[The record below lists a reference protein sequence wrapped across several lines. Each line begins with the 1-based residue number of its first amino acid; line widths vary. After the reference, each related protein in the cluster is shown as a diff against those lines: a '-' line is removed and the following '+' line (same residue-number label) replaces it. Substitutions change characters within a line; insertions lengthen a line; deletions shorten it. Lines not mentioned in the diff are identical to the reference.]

1 MNVPQRDLPRALL
14 AGTLIVL
21 VLYVALNAVFLYS
34 TPVGALA
41 GQLDVASVAGSAI
54 FGSLGGRIV
63 GAMICVGL
71 ISSISAMM
79 WIGPRVMMT
88 MGEDI
93 PALRVFSKRSV
104 SGAPAYAI
112 LFQLAV
118 ANLLLFTRSFEA
130 VLDFIQFAL
139 LFCSFFTV
147 AGVVKLRITDPD
159 LPRPYRA
166 WGYPF
171 TPLVFL
177 LVTAFMMYYLLTER
191 PVQSLAG
198 MLAHALGPVDLCCF
212 PQAAGRRWYVITPRI
227 DMFRPMRIAAVALA
241 LLAAAV
247 SSARAADVT
256 FDDTARFLAG
266 MQPSPDSPLV
276 PLTKDPG
283 WQRHAKFF
291 DGAFAQLEQRQ
302 LSKIRNWADVN
313 LAAPRPT
320 MFYLFSGPD
329 FLYAD
334 AFYSKASTYV
344 LGALEPVG
352 AVPDLTRLP
361 RGSVGAALYNV
372 ERSLGSI
379 LSFSFFITK
388 HMKVDLH
395 ANQVNGT
402 LPILYVFLARSGKT
416 IRNVEMIALDDKG
429 GVHTGGDNPGRN
441 ATRGVRITFA
451 GSDGEARTLYY
462 FSTDLSNASARNT
475 GFLKFCET
483 LGPGNSLLK
492 SASYL
497 LHKGDFSVARNWL
510 LANSATII
518 QDDSGI
524 PLANY
529 NAQQW
534 RFFPFGRYL
543 GPIDEFPG
551 RYQERYAE
559 LFTRAQPIDFGVGYR
574 WRTHES
580 NLLLSV
586 RVPGSETAPAAET
599 TSSAEPSPKPP
610 RPKRLRPPESIP
622 PPPGAFSGF
631 VRLPVEA
638 GVARSGR

>member
-1 MNVPQRDLPRALL
+1 M
-14 AGTLIVL
+14 L
-21 VLYVALNAVFLYS
+21 V
-34 TPVGALA
+34 
-41 GQLDVASVAGSAI
+41 
-54 FGSLGGRIV
+54 SL
-63 GAMICVGL
+63 
-71 ISSISAMM
+71 
-79 WIGPRVMMT
+79 
-88 MGEDI
+88 
-93 PALRVFSKRSV
+93 
-104 SGAPAYAI
+104 
-112 LFQLAV
+112 
-118 ANLLLFTRSFEA
+118 
-130 VLDFIQFAL
+130 
-139 LFCSFFTV
+139 
-147 AGVVKLRITDPD
+147 
-159 LPRPYRA
+159 
-166 WGYPF
+166 
-171 TPLVFL
+171 
-177 LVTAFMMYYLLTER
+177 
-191 PVQSLAG
+191 
-198 MLAHALGPVDLCCF
+198 
-212 PQAAGRRWYVITPRI
+212 
-227 DMFRPMRIAAVALA
+227 RIAAVAFA

-266 MQPSPDSPLV
+266 MQPSADSPLV
-276 PLTKDPG
+276 PLTRDPA

-291 DGAFAQLEQRQ
+291 DNAFAQLEQRQ
-302 LSKIRNWADVN
+302 LSKIRSWADVN

-329 FLYAD
+329 FLYAN
-334 AFYSKASTYV
+334 AFYSKAGTYV

-352 AVPDLTRLP
+352 TVPDLTRLS

-388 HMKVDLH
+388 QMKVDLS

-416 IRNVEMIALDDKG
+416 IRNVEMVALDDKG
-429 GVHTGGDNPGRN
+429 GMHGRDDNPGRN

-451 GSDGEARTLYY
+451 GSDGEVRTLYY
-462 FSTDLSNASARNT
+462 FSTDLSNSGARAA

-497 LHKGDFSVARNWL
+497 LHSGNFTVVRDWL
-510 LANSATII
+510 LANSTTII

-529 NAQQW
+529 NARQW

-551 RYQERYAE
+551 RYQGRYAE
-559 LFTRAQPIDFGVGYR
+559 LFRRAQPIDFGVGYR

-586 RVPGSETAPAAET
+586 KVPGSETAPEAETISAAE
-599 TSSAEPSPKPP
+599 PPPRPP

-622 PPPGAFSGF
+622 PSQ
-631 VRLPVEA
+631 
-638 GVARSGR
+638 GRFYWFR

>member
-1 MNVPQRDLPRALL
+1 
-14 AGTLIVL
+14 
-21 VLYVALNAVFLYS
+21 
-34 TPVGALA
+34 
-41 GQLDVASVAGSAI
+41 
-54 FGSLGGRIV
+54 
-63 GAMICVGL
+63 MI
-71 ISSISAMM
+71 
-79 WIGPRVMMT
+79 
-88 MGEDI
+88 
-93 PALRVFSKRSV
+93 
-104 SGAPAYAI
+104 
-112 LFQLAV
+112 
-118 ANLLLFTRSFEA
+118 
-130 VLDFIQFAL
+130 
-139 LFCSFFTV
+139 
-147 AGVVKLRITDPD
+147 
-159 LPRPYRA
+159 RP
-166 WGYPF
+166 
-171 TPLVFL
+171 L
-177 LVTAFMMYYLLTER
+177 
-191 PVQSLAG
+191 
-198 MLAHALGPVDLCCF
+198 
-212 PQAAGRRWYVITPRI
+212 
-227 DMFRPMRIAAVALA
+227 RIAAVALA

-266 MQPSPDSPLV
+266 MQPSADSPLV

-291 DGAFAQLEQRQ
+291 DSAFAQLEQRQ

-320 MFYLFSGPD
+320 MFYMFSGPD
-329 FLYAD
+329 FLYAN
-334 AFYSKASTYV
+334 AFYANASTYV

-352 AVPDLTRLP
+352 AVPELTRLP
-361 RGSVGAALYNV
+361 RSSIGAALYNV

-388 HMKVDLH
+388 QMKVDLH

-416 IRNVEMIALDDKG
+416 IRNVEMIALDNKG
-429 GVHTGGDNPGRN
+429 GVHTAGDNPGPN
-441 ATRGVRITFA
+441 ATHGVRITFA

-462 FSTDLSNASARNT
+462 FSTDLSNSGARAA

-497 LHKGDFSVARNWL
+497 LHSGNFTLVRDWL

-529 NAQQW
+529 NARQW

-543 GPIDEFPG
+543 GPIDEFAS

-586 RVPGSETAPAAET
+586 KVPGSEIAPAET
-599 TSSAEPSPKPP
+599 TSSAEPSSKPP

-622 PPPGAFSGF
+622 PQ
-631 VRLPVEA
+631 
-638 GVARSGR
+638 SGRFFWFR